1 MKSLSLTALALALA
15 FSVAA
20 CGDATD
26 DAADDPGAPVAG
38 DPLPDCEGTE
48 CDDDGVIDP
57 NLDPELGR
65 QDARAVLGM
74 QEDDLPPEVRIARR
88 GNETFALTED
98 YVIGR
103 VTVELDDD
111 DGSGMR
117 VTRSTVE
124 LPDGP
129 ETFELEAS

>member
-1 MKSLSLTALALALA
+1 MKALSLTALALALVL
-15 FSVAA
+15 SVAA

-26 DAADDPGAPVAG
+26 DAADAPVAG
-38 DPLPDCEGTE
+38 DPLPDCEGVE

-74 QEDDLPPEVRIARR
+74 QEGDLPPEVRIARR
-88 GNETFALTED
+88 GDETFALTED

-103 VTVELDDD
+103 VTVELDD